1 MSWIHHPNAYLI
13 AAAVCLLLTVL
24 IPNRWIR
31 RRLLFSSV
39 VFLLDA
45 AFFPVTAFALELSDR
60 VFEVAFQVVHFSA
73 AVAVLN
79 ALVSTLFNP
88 LRGQGVSDR
97 WPSIVQD
104 VLVLAGPTIF
114 VLFTF
119 SEQLLALGVAG
130 SVVIGIALKDT
141 LGNLFAGLALQSEK
155 PFHVGDWVVLGDH
168 EGQVQEATWRATKIR
183 TKAGN
188 FVIIPNSVIAE
199 EAIIN
204 YSEPTTEQRL
214 ERVVR
219 MGHGIRPNDFKKA
232 AMEVFADMPEA
243 LESPAPDVLT
253 HEYDEYSLQYRCRFW
268 INDYA
273 RSEPILDNFCTLLY
287 YRLLRSGMPLPLPT
301 QNVRL
306 GREGGFGRAVAR
318 ATDKRLAFVESVD
331 LFSGLKEESRELIAR
346 QMRLYTFGA
355 GERILTQGAAG
366 ESMFF
371 IERGKVR
378 IVIREGTASKEL
390 AVLGRGQYMGEMAL
404 LTGEP
409 RAASAIAVGDVESY
423 VLDKPGFKKVLM
435 SDKDVAGQ
443 ISAVVA
449 TRKEVLDEKREELG
463 SELLARQAAQ
473 KNLLSRIQNFF
484 GL

>member
-409 RAASAIAVGDVESY
+409 RAASAIAVWDVESY

>member
-1 MSWIHHPNAYLI
+1 
-13 AAAVCLLLTVL
+13 
-24 IPNRWIR
+24 
-31 RRLLFSSV
+31 
-39 VFLLDA
+39 
-45 AFFPVTAFALELSDR
+45 
-60 VFEVAFQVVHFSA
+60 
-73 AVAVLN
+73 
-79 ALVSTLFNP
+79 
-88 LRGQGVSDR
+88 
-97 WPSIVQD
+97 
-104 VLVLAGPTIF
+104 
-114 VLFTF
+114 
-119 SEQLLALGVAG
+119 
-130 SVVIGIALKDT
+130 
-141 LGNLFAGLALQSEK
+141 
-155 PFHVGDWVVLGDH
+155 
-168 EGQVQEATWRATKIR
+168 
-183 TKAGN
+183 
-188 FVIIPNSVIAE
+188 
-199 EAIIN
+199 
-204 YSEPTTEQRL
+204 
-214 ERVVR
+214 
-219 MGHGIRPNDFKKA
+219 MGHGIRPNDFRKA

-331 LFSGLKEESRELIAR
+331 LFSGLKEPSRELIAR

-371 IERGKVR
+371 IERGKMR

-390 AVLGRGQYMGEMAL
+390 AVLGKGQYMGEMAL

-435 SDKDVAGQ
+435 SDKEVAGQ

-449 TRKEVLDEKREELG
+449 TRKEALEEKKEELG

-473 KNLLSRIQNFF
+473 KNLLSRIQKFF

>member
-13 AAAVCLLLTVL
+13 AAAVCLVLTVL

-45 AFFPVTAFALELSDR
+45 SFFPVTAFLVELSDR
-60 VFEVAFQVVHFSA
+60 AFEVAFQVVHFSA
-73 AVAVLN
+73 AIAVLN
-79 ALVSTLFNP
+79 ALVAALFNP

-104 VLVLAGPTIF
+104 FLVLAGPTVF
-114 VLFTF
+114 VLFKF

-130 SVVIGIALKDT
+130 SVVIGIALKET

-155 PFHVGDWVVLGDH
+155 PFRVGDWVVLGDH

-188 FVIIPNSVIAE
+188 FVIISNSVIAE

-204 YSEPTTEQRL
+204 YSLPTTEQRL
-214 ERVVR
+214 ERIVR
-219 MGHGIRPNDFKKA
+219 MGHSVHPNDFKKA
-232 AMEVFADMPEA
+232 AMEVFADMPES
-243 LESPAPDVLT
+243 LETPAPDVLT
-253 HEYDEYSLQYRCRFW
+253 HEYDEYALQYRCRFW
-268 INDYA
+268 INDFG

-287 YRLLRSGMPLPLPT
+287 YRLLRSGLPLPLPT

-306 GREGGFGRAVAR
+306 GREGRSGRALAR
-318 ATDKRLAFVESVD
+318 ATDRRLGFVESVD
-331 LFSGLKEESRELIAR
+331 LFSGLKEQSKELVAR

-378 IVIREGTASKEL
+378 IVIREGIVSKEL

-409 RAASAIAVGDVESY
+409 RAASAVAVGDVQSY
-423 VLDKPGFKKVLM
+423 VLDKQGFKKVLM
-435 SDKDVAGQ
+435 GDKDVAGQ

-449 TRKEVLDEKREELG
+449 SRKEILDEKKEELG
-463 SELLARQAAQ
+463 SEILARRAAE

>member
-1 MSWIHHPNAYLI
+1 MSWILHPNAYLV
-13 AAAVCLLLTVL
+13 AAVVCLVLMVL

-31 RRLLFSSV
+31 RRLLFSSCV
-39 VFLLDA
+39 LLVSA
-45 AFFPVTAFALELSDR
+45 GFYLVGAFVLELSDP
-60 VFEVAFQVVHFSA
+60 VFSVAVQVVHFSA
-73 AVAVLN
+73 AVAALN
-79 ALVSTLFNP
+79 ALVAILFNP
-88 LRGQGVSDR
+88 LRGQGASDS

-104 VLVLAGPTIF
+104 VLVLAGPMIF
-114 VLFTF
+114 VLFRF

-188 FVIIPNSVIAE
+188 FVVVSNSVIAQ

-204 YSEPTTEQRL
+204 YSQPTTEQRL

-219 MGHGIRPNDFKKA
+219 MGHRIHPNDFKKA
-232 AMEVFADMPEA
+232 AMEVFADMPES
-243 LESPAPDVLT
+243 LENPAPDVLT
-253 HEYDEYSLQYRCRFW
+253 HEYDEDSLQYRCRFW

-287 YRLLRSGMPLPLPT
+287 YRLLRACLPLPLPT

-306 GREGGFGRAVAR
+306 GREGDSGRAVDR
-318 ATDKRLAFVESVD
+318 ATDRRLAFVESVD
-331 LFSGLKEESRELIAR
+331 LFSGLKEQSKELVAR
-346 QMRLYTFGA
+346 QMKLYTFGA
-355 GERILTQGAAG
+355 GERILIQGASG

-378 IVIREGTASKEL
+378 IVIQEEGAAKEL
-390 AVLGRGQYMGEMAL
+390 AVLGRGQYLGEMAL

-409 RAASAIAVGDVESY
+409 RVASAFAVGDVESY

-443 ISAVVA
+443 ISAVMA
-449 TRKEVLDEKREELG
+449 ARKEVLDEKKEELG
-463 SELLARQAAQ
+463 SELLARRAAQ
-473 KNLLSRIQNFF
+473 KNLLSKIQKFL